1 MDARL
6 QHTDCARHRRLQH
19 IRPAIG
25 TEFAGRDA
33 QVVVSGRRL
42 RRGTAIG
49 FARRAGAP
57 THRSRRRWP
66 GVCSRA
72 DAGQRRRHRGG
83 GDDARRGRR
92 HEPGLPGHP
101 QTPRRP
107 YRQQRRRVRGPNP
120 SSMSTARA
128 GALPSSPAR
137 TGCSNRKRD
146 PQTRS
151 TGTRETR
158 PAHVFDDQFSGGP
171 GSLCGSGWRT
181 CCLRW

>member
-6 QHTDCARHRRLQH
+6 QHGPRSSSTPPAHPPRHRHRVRGPRRAGRRQWAPLAARHRHRV
-19 IRPAIG
+19 RE
-25 TEFAGRDA
+25 T
-33 QVVVSGRRL
+33 
-42 RRGTAIG
+42 
-49 FARRAGAP
+49 AGAP

-83 GDDARRGRR
+83 GDDAGRGRR

-171 GSLCGSGWRT
+171 GSLCGSGWRR